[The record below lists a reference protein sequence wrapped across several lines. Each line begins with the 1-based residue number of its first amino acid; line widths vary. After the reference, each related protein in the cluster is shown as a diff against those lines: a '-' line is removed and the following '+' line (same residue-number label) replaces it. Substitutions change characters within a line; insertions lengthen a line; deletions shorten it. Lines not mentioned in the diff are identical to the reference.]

1 MQKRIKDSGLSQS
14 QSRWSKPD
22 GEFVARAR
30 ITIKS
35 EELQTRRD
43 GLADAD
49 EVDNALRMQA
59 REFGDKIDSLRWVI
73 FPQIVRCA

>member
-1 MQKRIKDSGLSQS
+1 MQKRIKDT
-14 QSRWSKPD
+14 
-22 GEFVARAR
+22 RAR

-49 EVDNALRMQA
+49 EVDNALRIQA